1 MLQQRSYANASWSLE
16 NKKEK
21 KKKKRATVPSDCN
34 KTGQELASMRLA
46 PALPFDKIITAE
58 GT

>member
-1 MLQQRSYANASWSLE
+1 MQMQAGALKI
-16 NKKEK
+16 KKN

>member
-1 MLQQRSYANASWSLE
+1 MQMQAGSLE
-16 NKKEK
+16 

-46 PALPFDKIITAE
+46 PVLPFDKIITAE
-58 GT
+58 RM